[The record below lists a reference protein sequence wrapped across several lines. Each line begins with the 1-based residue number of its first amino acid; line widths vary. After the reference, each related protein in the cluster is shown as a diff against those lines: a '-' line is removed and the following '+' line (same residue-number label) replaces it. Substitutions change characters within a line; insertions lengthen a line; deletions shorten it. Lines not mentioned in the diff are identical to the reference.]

1 MAVLPWTR
9 CHFFALSPGSVCI
22 AEVHGYKPGV
32 CGQESAADMAMFSHP
47 TTGLNR
53 GKVKQV
59 VVYEEF
65 KAENKSVFWDMCW
78 RRGAYGSGAFCCM
91 DILRTLE

>member
-1 MAVLPWTR
+1 MAVRPWTR
-9 CHFFALSPGSVCI
+9 CHFFALSPGSVCV